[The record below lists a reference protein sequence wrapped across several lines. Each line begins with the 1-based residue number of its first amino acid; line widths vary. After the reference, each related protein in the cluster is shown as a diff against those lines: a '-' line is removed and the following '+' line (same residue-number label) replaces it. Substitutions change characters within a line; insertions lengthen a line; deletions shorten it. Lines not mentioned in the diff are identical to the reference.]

1 MLQYQVPERRQTDV
15 RLHDSKDQ
23 RIIMRNYEINS
34 SNKETGANYSLWI
47 TQQITHTV
55 RKVQFLKQAFQ
66 TLCFLRS
73 MQNIWVFFSP
83 VKCSCFVPVITLEL
97 KFTFTFTYVHTP
109 TVLHLPDHA
118 RINAF
123 LFLFFCFQK
132 SILLFNW
139 KLRLLE
145 QSCWGGEER
154 REWVS
159 WKEEDEG
166 ILTGICYSHRRHT
179 ASKREDA
186 RLV

>member
-1 MLQYQVPERRQTDV
+1 MLQYQVPERQQTDV
-15 RLHDSKDQ
+15 RLHDSKEQ

-55 RKVQFLKQAFQ
+55 RKVQFLKQAFE

-73 MQNIWVFFSP
+73 MQNIWVFFPP
-83 VKCSCFVPVITLEL
+83 VKCSCFVPVNTLEL

-123 LFLFFCFQK
+123 LFVFLLPKVYFAFKLNVASARAEQLRRRGK
-132 SILLFNW
+132 TRVSQLKEGRWRDTHRYLLF
-139 KLRLLE
+139 
-145 QSCWGGEER
+145 S
-154 REWVS
+154 
-159 WKEEDEG
+159 
-166 ILTGICYSHRRHT
+166 
-179 ASKREDA
+179 
-186 RLV
+186 